1 MASRI
6 EDYALIGDSYSAALV
21 ARDGSIDW
29 LCLPRFD
36 SGAVFAA
43 LLGNREHGRWL
54 LATRGEVR
62 AVRRRYRE
70 GTLILETD
78 FETAD
83 GAVRVV
89 DCMPERTRAPDL
101 VRVVEGIRGHV
112 PMFLE
117 LIIRCDYGSIETMG
131 AINRGGIWAIAG
143 PDSFLFRTNVPLRGE
158 NGACVADFLVSAG
171 QRVGFTLTWHP
182 SHEPI
187 PPLRDTGEALKD
199 TEEWWRQWSGRCT
212 YTGPW
217 REEVLRSLITL
228 KH

>member
-43 LLGNREHGRWL
+43 LLGTREHGRWL
-54 LATRGEVR
+54 LAPRGEVR

-101 VRVVEGIRGHV
+101 VRVVEGTRGHV
-112 PMFLE
+112 PMVLE
-117 LIIRCDYGSIETMG
+117 LLIRCDYGSIEPWVQ
-131 AINRGGIWAIAG
+131 AIEGGLWAIAG
-143 PDSFLFRTNVPLRGE
+143 PDSFLFRTQVPLRGE

-187 PPLRDTGEALKD
+187 PPLRDTDEALTD
-199 TEEWWRQWSGRCT
+199 TEAWWR
-212 YTGPW
+212 
-217 REEVLRSLITL
+217 
-228 KH
+228 H

>member
-54 LATRGEVR
+54 LAPRGEVR

-89 DCMPERTRAPDL
+89 DCMPERTRAP
-101 VRVVEGIRGHV
+101 
-112 PMFLE
+112 
-117 LIIRCDYGSIETMG
+117 
-131 AINRGGIWAIAG
+131 IWCA
-143 PDSFLFRTNVPLRGE
+143 
-158 NGACVADFLVSAG
+158 
-171 QRVGFTLTWHP
+171 
-182 SHEPI
+182 
-187 PPLRDTGEALKD
+187 
-199 TEEWWRQWSGRCT
+199 WWRAYAATSPCSWN
-212 YTGPW
+212 
-217 REEVLRSLITL
+217 
-228 KH
+228 